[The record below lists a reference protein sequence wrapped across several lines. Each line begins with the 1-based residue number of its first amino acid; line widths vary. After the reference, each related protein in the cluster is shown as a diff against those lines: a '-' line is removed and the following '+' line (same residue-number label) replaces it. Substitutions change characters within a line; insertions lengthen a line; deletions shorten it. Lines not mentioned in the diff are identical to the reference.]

1 MIRRPLT
8 PRQCHTRD
16 GRSLLL
22 RLNEGTTRM
31 PEAPIQTPL
40 TAEPVDRLT
49 LGEEPARGAAP
60 AIRGCEPCMAPC
72 VGLPFAE
79 E

>member
-1 MIRRPLT
+1 
-8 PRQCHTRD
+8 
-16 GRSLLL
+16 
-22 RLNEGTTRM
+22 M

-72 VGLPFAE
+72 TAFPFAE